1 MNYFI
6 SFLFITTVLL
16 CRAQNKDTLLIKL
29 CENNRVIGDL
39 INKQH
44 SVFDL
49 KRHFKAT
56 IDSVEYNFN
65 NPNLLR
71 RNSKLYLV
79 SVGYSQSGMM
89 IIALPAY
96 VDSIPNKLFNIEE
109 KQMHACYSK
118 VKRTICEFD
127 FDANGTIIGSSVIT
141 GFGQSQDCVHW
152 IFPKLPSSISNM
164 YLTQKP

>member
-1 MNYFI
+1 MRYFCLI
-6 SFLFITTVLL
+6 LGFLSVII
-16 CRAQNKDTLLIKL
+16 CKAQGNDTFRIKL

-65 NPNLLR
+65 NPNLMR
-71 RNSKLYLV
+71 RNKKLYLV

-89 IIALPAY
+89 LIALPAY
-96 VDSIPNKLFNIEE
+96 VDSIPNKRFNLNE

-118 VKRTICEFD
+118 IKRTICEFD
-127 FDANGTIIGSSVIT
+127 FDENGNIIGSNSMP
-141 GFGQSQDCVHW
+141 GYGLKEDCIHQ
-152 IFPKLPSSISNM
+152 IFKTIPLSIENIFIDK
-164 YLTQKP
+164 KP